1 MAPIDPLPLDRLY
14 RRCDPAQFRFRTTQE
29 LEEITDS
36 LGQQRAAEAM
46 RFGIAIGCK
55 GYNMYALGPPGTGK
69 YTMIRQHLDRA
80 AASAPAPSDWC
91 YVNNFA
97 EAHKP
102 KALELPPGR
111 GRPLHDA
118 MSHLIEELRASIPA
132 IFEGED
138 YRARREA
145 LDNQFKESHE
155 AAFGAIQ
162 EKARERKIALI
173 RTPMGL
179 ALAPVRDGE
188 VLSPEE
194 FRKLPEAEQ
203 KKTRDDITELEGQ
216 LQEVMRKAPVWERE
230 HREKVRALNRE
241 MTEHVVGHLIDDIR
255 KGYADLPHVAAYI
268 EEVRKDIVENAQEF
282 VTQEPQSPDEQ
293 ASEQAMRRAVGG
305 PAAFRRYRVNVV
317 VDNSVCPGAPVIYE
331 DHPTQPNLIGRIE
344 HIAQFGALMTD
355 FNLIKAGALL
365 RANGGYLILDAL
377 KVLTQP
383 YAWEELKRALTAGEV
398 RVESVAE
405 SLGFASTVSLEP
417 QPIPLDV
424 KVVLLG
430 DRQIYYLLSEYDP
443 DFPELFKVAVDFDD
457 VVDRTDATTRDYAR
471 LIATLARRD
480 KLKPLDP
487 SGVARIIEH
496 AARMVGDSEK
506 LSARMRLINDLMHE
520 AHFWT
525 GADGKEV
532 TTAAHV
538 QRAIDAQIRRADRIR
553 QRVHEEI
560 ARGTILIDVDGKAV
574 GQVNGLSVMQLGG
587 FSFGQPSRI
596 TARVRMGRGEVVDIE
611 REVKLG
617 GPIHSKG
624 VLILSGFLGA
634 RFARERP
641 LALAA
646 SLVFEQSY
654 GGVEGDSASCAELYS
669 LLSAL
674 SGVPIDQSFAV
685 TGSVNQMGQVQPIGG
700 ANEKIEGFFDV
711 CRARGLTGRQ
721 GVLIPVSNVKH
732 LMLRADVVD
741 AVRDGKFRI
750 FAVEHIDQGIEL
762 LTGVPAGAA
771 DAKGDYPPDSINGK
785 VMAQLGAFA
794 DKARA
799 FALAGKEPGSGES
812 R

>member
-36 LGQQRAAEAM
+36 MGQQRAAEAV

-532 TTAAHV
+532 TTVA
-538 QRAIDAQIRRADRIR
+538 
-553 QRVHEEI
+553 
-560 ARGTILIDVDGKAV
+560 
-574 GQVNGLSVMQLGG
+574 
-587 FSFGQPSRI
+587 PS
-596 TARVRMGRGEVVDIE
+596 
-611 REVKLG
+611 
-617 GPIHSKG
+617 
-624 VLILSGFLGA
+624 
-634 RFARERP
+634 
-641 LALAA
+641 
-646 SLVFEQSY
+646 
-654 GGVEGDSASCAELYS
+654 
-669 LLSAL
+669 
-674 SGVPIDQSFAV
+674 
-685 TGSVNQMGQVQPIGG
+685 
-700 ANEKIEGFFDV
+700 
-711 CRARGLTGRQ
+711 
-721 GVLIPVSNVKH
+721 
-732 LMLRADVVD
+732 
-741 AVRDGKFRI
+741 
-750 FAVEHIDQGIEL
+750 
-762 LTGVPAGAA
+762 
-771 DAKGDYPPDSINGK
+771 
-785 VMAQLGAFA
+785 
-794 DKARA
+794 
-799 FALAGKEPGSGES
+799 
-812 R
+812 

>member
-14 RRCDPAQFRFRTTQE
+14 RHCDPSQFRFRTTEE
-29 LEEITDS
+29 LSEISNS
-36 LGQQRAAEAM
+36 LGQQRAVEAVQ
-46 RFGIAIGCK
+46 FGIAIGCK
-55 GYNMYALGPPGTGK
+55 GYNMFALGPPGTGK
-69 YTMIRQHLDRA
+69 HTMVRQHLDRA

-111 GRPLHDA
+111 GKPLREA
-118 MSHLIEELRASIPA
+118 MSGMVEELRAAIPA
-132 IFEGED
+132 IFESED
-138 YRARREA
+138 YRSRREA
-145 LDNQFKESHE
+145 LENEFKESHE
-155 AAFGAIQ
+155 AGFGVIQ
-162 EKARERKIALI
+162 EKARARDITLI

-179 ALAPVRDGE
+179 ALAPVRNGE
-188 VLSPEE
+188 VLGPDD
-194 FRKLPEAEQ
+194 FRKLPEEEQ
-203 KKTRDDITELEGQ
+203 KKTRADIAELEGE

-241 MTEHVVGHLIDDIR
+241 MTEHVVGHLIDEVK
-255 KGYADLPHVAAYI
+255 KGFADLPHVVIYI
-268 EEVRKDIVENAQEF
+268 DEVQKDIVDNAQEF
-282 VTQEPQSPDEQ
+282 VPQEPQSPEQ
-293 ASEQAMRRAVGG
+293 AAEMAIRRTPGG
-305 PAAFRRYRVNVV
+305 PASFRRYQVNVV

-331 DHPTQPNLIGRIE
+331 DRPTQPNLIGRIE
-344 HIAQFGALMTD
+344 HIAQFGTLITD
-355 FNLIKAGALL
+355 FNLIKAGSLL
-365 RANGGYLILDAL
+365 RANGGYLIVDAL
-377 KVLTQP
+377 KLLTQP
-383 YAWEELKRALTAGEV
+383 YAWEELKRTLTAGEL
-398 RVESVAE
+398 RIEGIAE
-405 SLGFASTVSLEP
+405 SLGLATTVSLQP

-430 DRQIYYLLSEYDP
+430 DRQIYYLLSEHDP
-443 DFPELFKVAVDFDD
+443 DFAELFKVAVDFDD
-457 VVDRTDATTRDYAR
+457 VVDRTDANTQDYAR

-487 SGVARIIEH
+487 GGVARIIEH
-496 AARMVGDSEK
+496 AARLVGDSEK
-506 LSARMRLINDLMHE
+506 LSARMRLISDLMHE

-525 GADGKEV
+525 GADGDEV
-532 TTAAHV
+532 TTAVHV
-538 QRAIDAQIRRADRIR
+538 QQAIDAQVRRADRIR

-560 ARGTILIDVDGKAV
+560 TRGTILIDVDGKAV

-587 FSFGQPSRI
+587 FAFGQPSRI

-634 RFARERP
+634 RFGHERP
-641 LALAA
+641 MALSA

-654 GGVEGDSASCAELYS
+654 GGVEGDSASCAELYA

-685 TGSVNQMGQVQPIGG
+685 TGSVNQMGHVQPIGG

-721 GVLIPVSNVKH
+721 GVLIPASNVKH
-732 LMLRADVVD
+732 LMLRGDVLD
-741 AVRDGKFRI
+741 AARSGAFRI

-762 LTGVPAGAA
+762 LTGMPAGAP
-771 DAKGDYPPDSINGK
+771 DDKGDYPPDTINAR
-785 VMAQLGAFA
+785 VMARLAAFA

-799 FALAGKEPGSGES
+799 FSMAGKESGSGEDK
-812 R
+812 